1 MLDTK
6 SSRLKRLSGETLWVL
21 AGSAIAII
29 GSLGLVRLLTEYL
42 NPTQYGE
49 LALALTVAN
58 LINQVVMCGLI
69 SGIGRFYSIAKE
81 HHALHA
87 YRHDSYLLLARATI
101 AIVSIGLSL
110 ILFAYFSS
118 HSNWIS
124 LIVVTILF
132 ATISS
137 YNSVFSDVQNA
148 ARNRSVAAA
157 NNSLDTLLKILLSFF
172 ALYFFTVSATT
183 VMLAYAFAAVV
194 VFSTNHLSIKYA
206 IPPTAAQTNKS
217 EPKSDVWRKQIWTY
231 AWPFSAWGVFTWG
244 QQASDRWALQL
255 FSSTNEVGVFAVLFQ
270 LGYAPVIMLSGLI
283 SGFLAPIFFQR
294 AGDATNNERTL
305 SVHRIN
311 WRVSTCLLAMTALGF
326 LVAWPLHSY
335 IFALFVSSDYRSYSH
350 LLPWFVLSGG
360 LFATGQMLVLKILSE
375 IRSSVLIIVKIGT
388 ALIGITL
395 NILGAWLGGLNGI
408 VIAMVG
414 FSVAYLFWMAWLSR
428 DPVIQKTN
436 TLETES

>member
-6 SSRLKRLSGETLWVL
+6 STRLKRLVGENLWIL

-42 NPTQYGE
+42 TPTQYGE

-81 HHALHA
+81 HQALHA
-87 YRHDSYLLLARATI
+87 YRHESYLLLARATI

-110 ILFAYFSS
+110 VLLAYFSS
-118 HSNWIS
+118 QTNWIT

-148 ARNRSVAAA
+148 ARNRSIAAA
-157 NNSLDTLLKILLSFF
+157 NNSLYFF
-172 ALYFFTVSATT
+172 AVSATT
-183 VMLAYAFAAVV
+183 VMLAYAFAGVAVL
-194 VFSTNHLSIKYA
+194 STNHLSLKYA
-206 IPPTAAQTNKS
+206 IPPTAAQTNTS
-217 EPKSDVWRKQIWTY
+217 DPKSDVWKTQMWSY
-231 AWPFSAWGVFTWG
+231 AWPFSVWGLFTWG

-270 LGYAPVIMLSGLI
+270 LGYAPVLMMSGI
-283 SGFLAPIFFQR
+283 FSGFLTPIFFQR
-294 AGDATNNERTL
+294 AGDATNNGRNL

-311 WRVSTCLLAMTALGF
+311 WLVSSSLLSITVLGF
-326 LVAWPLHSY
+326 IASWLSHRY
-335 IFALFVSSDYRSYSH
+335 IFAIFVSADYREYSY

-360 LFATGQMLVLKILSE
+360 LFATGQMFVLKILSE
-375 IRSSVLIIVKIGT
+375 IRSRQLIVIKIGT
-388 ALIGITL
+388 ALIGICL
-395 NILGAWLGGLNGI
+395 NILGAWLGSLTGI

-414 FSVAYLFWMAWLSR
+414 FSSVYMLWMAWLSR
-428 DPVIQKTN
+428 YPFVSL
-436 TLETES
+436 LER

>member
-6 SSRLKRLSGETLWVL
+6 STRLKRLVGENLWIL

-42 NPTQYGE
+42 TPTQYGE

-81 HHALHA
+81 HQALHA
-87 YRHDSYLLLARATI
+87 YRHESYLLLARATI

-110 ILFAYFSS
+110 VLLAYFSS
-118 HSNWIS
+118 QTNWIT

-132 ATISS
+132 ATMSS

-148 ARNRSVAAA
+148 ARNRSIAAA
-157 NNSLDTLLKILLSFF
+157 NNSLDTLLKILLSFL
-172 ALYFFTVSATT
+172 ALYFFAVSATT
-183 VMLAYAFAAVV
+183 VMLAYAFAGVAVL
-194 VFSTNHLSIKYA
+194 STNHLSLKYA
-206 IPPTAAQTNKS
+206 IPPTAAQTNTS
-217 EPKSDVWRKQIWTY
+217 DPKSDVWKTQIWSY
-231 AWPFSAWGVFTWG
+231 AWPFSVWGLFTWG

-270 LGYAPVIMLSGLI
+270 LGYAPVLMMSGI
-283 SGFLAPIFFQR
+283 FSGFLTPIFFQR
-294 AGDATNNERTL
+294 AGDATNNGRNL

-311 WRVSTCLLAMTALGF
+311 WLVSSSLLSITVLGF
-326 LVAWPLHSY
+326 IASWLSHRY
-335 IFALFVSSDYRSYSH
+335 IFAIFVSADYREYSY

-360 LFATGQMLVLKILSE
+360 LFATGQMFVLKILSE
-375 IRSSVLIIVKIGT
+375 IRSRQLIVIKIGT
-388 ALIGITL
+388 ALIGICL
-395 NILGAWLGGLNGI
+395 NILGAWLGSLTGI

-414 FSVAYLFWMAWLSR
+414 FSSVYMLWMAWLSR
-428 DPVIQKTN
+428 YPFVSL
-436 TLETES
+436 LER

>member
-1 MLDTK
+1 MLNMK
-6 SSRLKRLSGETLWVL
+6 SNRLKRLSGETLWIL

-29 GSLGLVRLLTEYL
+29 GSLSLVRLLTEYL
-42 NPTQYGE
+42 NTTQYGE

-87 YRHDSYLLLARATI
+87 YRRDSYLLLARATM

-110 ILFAYFSS
+110 VLFAYFSS
-118 HSNWIS
+118 QTNWIS

-132 ATISS
+132 ATMSS

-148 ARNRSVAAA
+148 ARNRSIAVA
-157 NNSLDTLLKILLSFF
+157 NNSLDFFLRLLVSFLVLQLLPV
-172 ALYFFTVSATT
+172 TATS
-183 VMLAYAFAAVV
+183 VMLAY
-194 VFSTNHLSIKYA
+194 VFCSLIVFFTNNLSLRYV
-206 IPPTAAQTNKS
+206 IPPHEDQISEGGLKS
-217 EPKSDVWRKQIWTY
+217 GRWKTQIWSY
-231 AWPFSAWGVFTWG
+231 AWPFSAWGLFTWG

-255 FSSTNEVGVFAVLFQ
+255 FSSTSEVGVFAVLFQ
-270 LGYAPVIMLSGLI
+270 LGYAPVLMMSGI
-283 SGFLAPIFFQR
+283 FSGFLTPIFFQR

-311 WRVSTCLLAMTALGF
+311 WLVSACLLSITTVGF
-326 LVAWPLHSY
+326 LVAWPLHRY
-335 IFALFVSSDYRSYSH
+335 IFAIFVSADYREYSY

-375 IRSSVLIIVKIGT
+375 IRSRVLIVVKIGT
-388 ALIGITL
+388 ALIGIAL
-395 NILGAWLGGLNGI
+395 NTLGAWLGGLYGI

-414 FSVAYLFWMAWLSR
+414 FSAIYLLWMAWLSR
-428 DPVIQKTN
+428 NSVSSKF
-436 TLETES
+436 SA

>member
-6 SSRLKRLSGETLWVL
+6 STRLKRLVGENLWIL
-21 AGSAIAII
+21 AGSVIAII

-69 SGIGRFYSIAKE
+69 SGMGRFYSIAKE
-81 HHALHA
+81 HHALNE
-87 YRHDSYLLLARATI
+87 YRRDSYLLLARATM

-110 ILFAYFSS
+110 VLFAYFSS
-118 HSNWIS
+118 QTNWIS

-132 ATISS
+132 ATMSS

-148 ARNRSVAAA
+148 ARNRSIAAA
-157 NNSLDTLLKILLSFF
+157 NNSLDTLLKILLSFL
-172 ALYFFTVSATT
+172 ALYFFAVSATT
-183 VMLAYAFAAVV
+183 VMLAYAFAGMVV
-194 VFSTNHLSIKYA
+194 LITNQLSLRYA
-206 IPPTAAQTNKS
+206 IPPSAAQINTS
-217 EPKSDVWRKQIWTY
+217 EPKSHIWKTQIWSY
-231 AWPFSAWGVFTWG
+231 AWPFSAWGLFTWG

-270 LGYAPVIMLSGLI
+270 LGYAPVLMMSGI
-283 SGFLAPIFFQR
+283 FSSFLTPIFFQR
-294 AGDATNNERTL
+294 AGDATNNERNL
-305 SVHRIN
+305 SVHQIN
-311 WRVSTCLLAMTALGF
+311 WRVSSCLLAMTVLGF
-326 LVAWPLHSY
+326 LVSWPLHSY
-335 IFALFVSSDYRSYSH
+335 IFAVFVSLDYRNYSH

-375 IRSSVLIIVKIGT
+375 IRSRVLIIVKIGT

-414 FSVAYLFWMAWLSR
+414 FSVAYLLWMAWLSR
-428 DPVIQKTN
+428 SPLSSN
-436 TLETES
+436 YAA

>member
-6 SSRLKRLSGETLWVL
+6 STRLKRLVGENLWIL

-42 NPTQYGE
+42 TPTQYGE

-81 HHALHA
+81 HQALHA
-87 YRHDSYLLLARATI
+87 YRHESYLLLARATI

-110 ILFAYFSS
+110 VLLAYFSS
-118 HSNWIS
+118 QTNWIT

-148 ARNRSVAAA
+148 ARNRSIAAA
-157 NNSLDTLLKILLSFF
+157 NNSLDTLLKILLSFL
-172 ALYFFTVSATT
+172 ALYFFAVSATT
-183 VMLAYAFAAVV
+183 VMLAYAFAGVAVL
-194 VFSTNHLSIKYA
+194 STNHLSLKYA
-206 IPPTAAQTNKS
+206 IPPTAAQTNTS
-217 EPKSDVWRKQIWTY
+217 DPKSDVWKTQIWSY
-231 AWPFSAWGVFTWG
+231 AWPFSVWGLFTWG

-270 LGYAPVIMLSGLI
+270 LGYAPVLMMSGI
-283 SGFLAPIFFQR
+283 FSGFLTPIFFQR

-311 WRVSTCLLAMTALGF
+311 WRVSSCLLAMTALGF
-326 LVAWPLHSY
+326 LVAWPLHNY
-335 IFALFVSSDYRSYSH
+335 VFAIFVSLDYREYSH

-375 IRSSVLIIVKIGT
+375 IRSKILIVVKIGT
-388 ALIGITL
+388 ALVGIGL

-414 FSVAYLFWMAWLSR
+414 FSAAYFLWMAWLSR
-428 DPVIQKTN
+428 SPVSSN
-436 TLETES
+436 FSA

>member
-6 SSRLKRLSGETLWVL
+6 STRLKRLVGENLWIL

-42 NPTQYGE
+42 TPTQYGE

-81 HHALHA
+81 HQALHA
-87 YRHDSYLLLARATI
+87 YRHESYLLLARATI

-110 ILFAYFSS
+110 VLLAYFSS
-118 HSNWIS
+118 QTNWIT

-148 ARNRSVAAA
+148 ARNRSIAAA
-157 NNSLDTLLKILLSFF
+157 NNSLDTLLKILLSFL
-172 ALYFFTVSATT
+172 ALYFFAVSATT
-183 VMLAYAFAAVV
+183 VMLAYAFAGVAVL
-194 VFSTNHLSIKYA
+194 STNHLSLKYA
-206 IPPTAAQTNKS
+206 IPPTAAQTHTS
-217 EPKSDVWRKQIWTY
+217 EPKSNVWKTQIWSY
-231 AWPFSAWGVFTWG
+231 AWPFSVWGLFTWG

-270 LGYAPVIMLSGLI
+270 LGYAPVLMMSGI
-283 SGFLAPIFFQR
+283 FSGFLTPIFFQR
-294 AGDATNNERTL
+294 AGDATNNGRNL

-311 WRVSTCLLAMTALGF
+311 WLVSSSLLSITVLGF
-326 LVAWPLHSY
+326 IASWLSHRY
-335 IFALFVSSDYRSYSH
+335 IFAIFVSADYREYSY

-360 LFATGQMLVLKILSE
+360 LFATGQMFVLKILSE
-375 IRSSVLIIVKIGT
+375 IRSRQLIVIKIGT
-388 ALIGITL
+388 ALIGICL
-395 NILGAWLGGLNGI
+395 NILGAWLGSLTGI

-414 FSVAYLFWMAWLSR
+414 FSSVYMLWMAWLSR
-428 DPVIQKTN
+428 YPFVSL
-436 TLETES
+436 LER

>member
-6 SSRLKRLSGETLWVL
+6 STRLKRLVGENLWIL

-42 NPTQYGE
+42 TPTQYGE

-81 HHALHA
+81 HQALHA
-87 YRHDSYLLLARATI
+87 YRHESYLLLARATI

-110 ILFAYFSS
+110 VLLAYFSS
-118 HSNWIS
+118 QTNWIT

-148 ARNRSVAAA
+148 ARNRSIAAA
-157 NNSLDTLLKILLSFF
+157 NNSLDTLLKILLSFL
-172 ALYFFTVSATT
+172 ALYFFAVSATT
-183 VMLAYAFAAVV
+183 VMLAYAFAGVAVL
-194 VFSTNHLSIKYA
+194 STNHLSLKYA
-206 IPPTAAQTNKS
+206 IPPTAAQTNTS
-217 EPKSDVWRKQIWTY
+217 DPKSDVWKTQIWSY
-231 AWPFSAWGVFTWG
+231 AWPFSVWGLFTWG

-270 LGYAPVIMLSGLI
+270 LGYAPVLMMSGI
-283 SGFLAPIFFQR
+283 FSGFLTPIFFQR
-294 AGDATNNERTL
+294 AGDATNNGRNL

-311 WRVSTCLLAMTALGF
+311 WLVSSSLLSITVLGF
-326 LVAWPLHSY
+326 IASWLSHRY
-335 IFALFVSSDYRSYSH
+335 IFAIFVSADYREYSY

-360 LFATGQMLVLKILSE
+360 LFATGQMFVLKILSE
-375 IRSSVLIIVKIGT
+375 IRSRQLIVIKIGT
-388 ALIGITL
+388 ALIGICL
-395 NILGAWLGGLNGI
+395 NILGAWLGSLTGI

-414 FSVAYLFWMAWLSR
+414 FSSVYMLWMAWLSR
-428 DPVIQKTN
+428 YPFVSL
-436 TLETES
+436 LER

>member
-6 SSRLKRLSGETLWVL
+6 STRLKRLVGENLWIL

-29 GSLGLVRLLTEYL
+29 GSLGLVRILTEYL

-81 HHALHA
+81 RHALHA
-87 YRHDSYLLLARATI
+87 YRNDAYLLLVRATM
-101 AIVSIGLSL
+101 AIVAIGLIL
-110 ILFAYFSS
+110 ILFAHFTSQS
-118 HSNWIS
+118 DWAS
-124 LIVVTILF
+124 LIVITIVF
-132 ATISS
+132 ATITS

-148 ARNRSVAAA
+148 ARNRSIAAA
-157 NNSLDTLLKILLSFF
+157 NNSLDTLLKLLLSFLALHFF
-172 ALYFFTVSATT
+172 AVSATT

-194 VFSTNHLSIKYA
+194 VLIPNQLSLRYA
-206 IPPTAAQTNKS
+206 IPPAAAQTNRS
-217 EPKSDVWRKQIWTY
+217 DPKSDIWRKQIWTY
-231 AWPFSAWGVFTWG
+231 AWPFSAWGLFTWG

-270 LGYAPVIMLSGLI
+270 LGYAPVIMLSGII

-305 SVHRIN
+305 FVHRIN
-311 WRVSTCLLAMTALGF
+311 WRVSSCLLAMTALGF
-326 LVAWPLHSY
+326 LVAWPLHRY
-335 IFALFVSSDYRSYSH
+335 VFAIFVSHDYREYSH

-375 IRSSVLIIVKIGT
+375 IRSKILIVVKIGT
-388 ALIGITL
+388 ALVGIGL

-414 FSVAYLFWMAWLSR
+414 FSAAYFLWMAWLSR
-428 DPVIQKTN
+428 SPVNSHFSK
-436 TLETES
+436 